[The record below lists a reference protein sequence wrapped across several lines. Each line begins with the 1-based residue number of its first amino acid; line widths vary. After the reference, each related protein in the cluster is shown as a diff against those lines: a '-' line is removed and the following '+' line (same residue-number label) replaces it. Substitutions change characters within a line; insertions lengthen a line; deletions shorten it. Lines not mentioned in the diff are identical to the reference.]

1 MAGVPSGLMVL
12 ALDLTPFDLVT
23 RIGFHPAPLV
33 ALAVMVAWYWRAVRR
48 LEATGRKW
56 PPMRS
61 LSWGVGILIL
71 VVATLS
77 GLTAY
82 DRTSFEVAA
91 VQQLGIFMLAPVLLS
106 LAAPLTLALESSSE
120 QGARRLRQVFMGKVA
135 RVVRHPILGWALFA
149 AGTFGLYLSRQYAWA
164 LAQPYGLGL
173 VYLELL
179 VIGCLWAWAVLGAD
193 PRPVPLAIGWRML
206 YVLLAVVYYSVLG
219 LAVESQRHR
228 IAPGITVSD
237 LHTGAGIIW
246 SVGVLL
252 AIGASIGVLL
262 QWLQT
267 DEGHARRADRYNAEE
282 DARQLALWRAHRRAA
297 GLADVRASE
306 SVIVRSRPAG
316 TERSDAAAMS
326 TVRTTPSRPAAGE
339 IDEGKDS

>member
-1 MAGVPSGLMVL
+1 MVL

-23 RIGFHPAPLV
+23 RIGFHPVPLAV
-33 ALAVMVAWYWRAVRR
+33 LAVMVAWYWRGVRR
-48 LEATGRKW
+48 LEAKGRKW

-61 LSWGVGILIL
+61 LAWGVGVFILA
-71 VVATLS
+71 VATLS

-91 VQQLGIFMLAPVLLS
+91 VQQLAIFMLAPVLLC
-106 LAAPLTLALESSSE
+106 LAAPLTLAMESSSE
-120 QGARRLRQVFMGKVA
+120 ERARRLRQVTMGKVA
-135 RVVRHPILGWALFA
+135 LVVRHPILAWALFA

-173 VYLELL
+173 LYLELL
-179 VIGCLWAWAVLGAD
+179 VVGCLWVWPVMGAD
-193 PRPVPLAIGWRML
+193 PRPVRLAIGWRIL

-219 LAVESQRHR
+219 LAVESQRR
-228 IAPGITVSD
+228 PIAPGISVSD

-252 AIGASIGVLL
+252 SIGATIAVLL

-282 DARQLALWRAHRRAA
+282 DAHQLALWRAHRRAA
-297 GLADVRASE
+297 ALADVRASE
-306 SVIVRSRPAG
+306 SVVVRSRPAG
-316 TERSDAAAMS
+316 TERSDASALAR
-326 TVRTTPSRPAAGE
+326 VRTAPPPEPAGE
-339 IDEGKDS
+339 IDDGSES